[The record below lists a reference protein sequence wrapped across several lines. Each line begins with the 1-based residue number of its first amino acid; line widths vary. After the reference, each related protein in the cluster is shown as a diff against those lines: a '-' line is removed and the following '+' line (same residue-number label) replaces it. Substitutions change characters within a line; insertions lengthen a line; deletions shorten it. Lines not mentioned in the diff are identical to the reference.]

1 MGKKEVILDTSV
13 DAEEMFVPEIP
24 ATQEEPVDNKGAIS
38 CLKNEKIIVRFV
50 PRQSGMITNP
60 NHVNYGGMG
69 ENSKR
74 VFTVPKLSSTRTYK
88 NVLTNEEKA
97 FLEEYM
103 GLENNDLSIYKKHD
117 NYWSGY
123 MVTLTKGDT
132 ILDLSNPEDYIKY
145 KVLLANSDYIAPS
158 LSELQDRPKATY
170 QFVIINPEDE
180 AKASTRQLSYNQRAY
195 MKFGTLQTN
204 ADALKLIIETID
216 GRPIAKDTKLEFLQ
230 GKIGELIISN
240 AKLFCSV
247 AEDPYLDVKVLIR
260 KAHEAGIIAK
270 RGTFYYLKKDNLP
283 LCEDREEPTL
293 NSAAKY
299 LSSSKHQELKFSI
312 EAQLK

>member
-1 MGKKEVILDTSV
+1 MD
-13 DAEEMFVPEIP
+13 
-24 ATQEEPVDNKGAIS
+24 
-38 CLKNEKIIVRFV
+38 
-50 PRQSGMITNP
+50 
-60 NHVNYGGMG
+60 
-69 ENSKR
+69 
-74 VFTVPKLSSTRTYK
+74 
-88 NVLTNEEKA
+88 VLNEE
-97 FLEEYM
+97 Y
-103 GLENNDLSIYKKHD
+103 
-117 NYWSGY
+117 
-123 MVTLTKGDT
+123 
-132 ILDLSNPEDYIKY
+132 
-145 KVLLANSDYIAPS
+145 
-158 LSELQDRPKATY
+158 
-170 QFVIINPEDE
+170 
-180 AKASTRQLSYNQRAY
+180 ST
-195 MKFGTLQTN
+195 
-204 ADALKLIIETID
+204 DALKLIIETID